1 MEPRLVRDS
10 GIGHGS
16 LDRSGGY
23 GFPAEPDVCDPIE
36 EDIFRNYYTNLFI
49 ITLL

>member
-1 MEPRLVRDS
+1 MRELGLATVKSS
-10 GIGHGS
+10 GSCDH
-16 LDRSGGY
+16 SGGY
-23 GFPAEPDVCDPIE
+23 GFRAEPDVCDPID